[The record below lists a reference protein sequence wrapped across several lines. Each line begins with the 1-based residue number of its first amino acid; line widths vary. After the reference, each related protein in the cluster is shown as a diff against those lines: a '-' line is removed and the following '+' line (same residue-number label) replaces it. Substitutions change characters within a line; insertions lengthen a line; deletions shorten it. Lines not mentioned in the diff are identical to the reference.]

1 MQLFKKKKK
10 ASKKILSARC
20 SLKQFPRRNP
30 VSLYLPLHSIL
41 NLIQIPSSISAIK
54 NDYPREYFPGFVKVD
69 RGSAINRTIRSRKV
83 ETLGNLEFFHGF
95 YLSASRSIY
104 PLVHLPLNSISDFA
118 VRERERERDGERV
131 RVFTPPFF
139 KLLRASMQSAGANV
153 IFPGSKFAPILE
165 KRTSH
170 SVYLGKASAIIRCR
184 CFSYS
189 VRNRGSSRDSVRFRT
204 FK

>member
-1 MQLFKKKKK
+1 MQLLKKKKKK
-10 ASKKILSARC
+10 ASKKIFSARC
-20 SLKQFPRRNP
+20 SFKQFPRRNP

-118 VRERERERDGERV
+118 VRERERERWRKSE
-131 RVFTPPFF
+131 
-139 KLLRASMQSAGANV
+139 S
-153 IFPGSKFAPILE
+153 IYAPLFQ
-165 KRTSH
+165 
-170 SVYLGKASAIIRCR
+170 A
-184 CFSYS
+184 
-189 VRNRGSSRDSVRFRT
+189 SSRIDAIGRR
-204 FK
+204 